1 MTQVLQGGGSS
12 LTNKRCEGE
21 GYAGMTNL
29 QCLLIKTA
37 PKLEIPLIV
46 MKEMGK

>member
-1 MTQVLQGGGSS
+1 MTPELQGGRSY

-21 GYAGMTNL
+21 GYAGITNL
-29 QCLLIKTA
+29 QCIKKA
-37 PKLEIPLIV
+37 PKLEIPLIL